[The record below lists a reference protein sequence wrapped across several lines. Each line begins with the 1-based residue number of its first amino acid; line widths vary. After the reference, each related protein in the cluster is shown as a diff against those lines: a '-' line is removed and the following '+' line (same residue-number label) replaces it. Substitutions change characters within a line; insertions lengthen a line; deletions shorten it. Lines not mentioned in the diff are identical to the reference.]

1 MELVRSASS
10 EGESSPSIGNTRRKR
25 KPTATQ
31 SSGQYT
37 KRPKTLPVVTTVP
50 LRKSARLIARQLR
63 IADEEKA
70 KAAAAAAEEAR
81 NKRGSSSGSAESSTS
96 RSGGG
101 KKSRETPSS
110 SSSAS
115 IEEVSKSSSESK
127 SDTRTQGKAPKAR
140 VGSSRKRK
148 RSNSPRYKPSTT
160 HSKTKECSSPAPPLR
175 RSSRNSA
182 VSDRLQSAER
192 DTPTISG
199 TGGDPKHKNPAKRQ
213 RTNRSNKS
221 APTAA
226 SGSSCAKNQQTA
238 GSKVEKTET
247 GEIHSPVANTTSQV
261 SAKDSGASL
270 PGTTNK
276 GKRREKSR
284 KVPTVPIGESVEGQA
299 KRFTRRK
306 EAGKDAGK
314 ESVVAEGEFDRHGRR
329 VTGKS
334 VICEPQKGKS
344 ARSVKGKGRAR
355 TEIPRQSSGS
365 TRISIPSFIEFGTLG
380 MSDARSSDK
389 ATASGGGGEKG
400 GGGKGTEAGKKEG
413 GDGASNSSSDSTLA
427 ASMSEDNHR
436 LQSMLEAQGL
446 PPHLLGALG
455 SKMQYILHK
464 SFSSMSS
471 SNSSRAHQL
480 LTDME
485 SGDESTQLQACIEV
499 GQLLVMGNEET
510 LGGFPVKQAVP
521 ILSNLLSLEHNFDM
535 MVQACRALSYMMDAL
550 PRSSAV
556 VAKTIPLLVKK
567 LQVIQCMDVAEQA
580 LSALELL
587 SRRHGKD
594 ILQARRALSVTANC
608 CYSLAEE
615 DFPLVVDSVPILTA
629 RLQHQDKKSVESCC
643 QCFSRVV
650 ESFSSNQTI
659 LRQIVT
665 TALLQNLQQLL
676 VVSPPAISSGTFV
689 TVLRMLSTL
698 CSACPPLA
706 VELLT
711 INIAD
716 TLRYLLA
723 GSGEITLDNIELMSR
738 SPNEVYEILSLT
750 GHLMPPLPRD
760 GIFEIEA
767 IISTK
772 KHAPSVVQWEWQEN
786 EGSWRAYNSL
796 DNRNIEMAHLA
807 HEEECNISVMGRDY
821 TIDLGTMQQ
830 INEDTGTT
838 RSVRRKILDRAKS
851 TTEQQ
856 STVDTDARAVALNS
870 DPALGSSFVKA
881 LFAVLYELFNS
892 MAGSSV
898 HNKCLKTI
906 LRVLYHSDS
915 EVLEDILRDIPV
927 SRYYIIIAH
936 IKSCD
941 SL

>member
-1 MELVRSASS
+1 
-10 EGESSPSIGNTRRKR
+10 
-25 KPTATQ
+25 
-31 SSGQYT
+31 
-37 KRPKTLPVVTTVP
+37 VP
-50 LRKSARLIARQLR
+50 
-63 IADEEKA
+63 
-70 KAAAAAAEEAR
+70 
-81 NKRGSSSGSAESSTS
+81 
-96 RSGGG
+96 
-101 KKSRETPSS
+101 
-110 SSSAS
+110 
-115 IEEVSKSSSESK
+115 
-127 SDTRTQGKAPKAR
+127 
-140 VGSSRKRK
+140 
-148 RSNSPRYKPSTT
+148 
-160 HSKTKECSSPAPPLR
+160 
-175 RSSRNSA
+175 
-182 VSDRLQSAER
+182 DRLQSSEQ
-192 DTPTISG
+192 DTPTICG
-199 TGGDPKHKNPAKRQ
+199 TGSDPKHKYPAKRQ
-213 RTNRSNKS
+213 RTNRNNKS

-226 SGSSCAKNQQTA
+226 SGSSGTKNQQTA

-247 GEIHSPVANTTSQV
+247 GEIHSPVANKTSQV
-261 SAKDSGASL
+261 LAKDSSTSL
-270 PGTTNK
+270 PSTNK

-284 KVPTVPIGESVEGQA
+284 KGPTVPTEEPVEGQA
-299 KRFTRRK
+299 KRSTRRK
-306 EAGKDAGK
+306 EAGK
-314 ESVVAEGEFDRHGRR
+314 VAEGEFDRHGRR

-380 MSDARSSDK
+380 MSDSRSSDK
-389 ATASGGGGEKG
+389 ATATGGGGEKG
-400 GGGKGTEAGKKEG
+400 GGGKGTDAGKKEG

-556 VAKTIPLLVKK
+556 VAKTIPLLVEK

-594 ILQARRALSVTANC
+594 ILQAGGLNASLAYLDFFSLTTQRRALSVTANC
-608 CYSLAEE
+608 CYSLSEE
-615 DFPLVVDSVPILTA
+615 DFPLVVDAVPILTA
-629 RLQHQDKKSVESCC
+629 RLQRQDKKSVESCC

-676 VVSPPAISSGTFV
+676 VVSPPVISSSTFV

-706 VELLT
+706 VELLK
-711 INIAD
+711 
-716 TLRYLLA
+716 
-723 GSGEITLDNIELMSR
+723 
-738 SPNEVYEILSLT
+738 
-750 GHLMPPLPRD
+750 
-760 GIFEIEA
+760 
-767 IISTK
+767 IST
-772 KHAPSVVQWEWQEN
+772 EN
-786 EGSWRAYNSL
+786 NCL
-796 DNRNIEMAHLA
+796 
-807 HEEECNISVMGRDY
+807 Y
-821 TIDLGTMQQ
+821 T
-830 INEDTGTT
+830 TT
-838 RSVRRKILDRAKS
+838 
-851 TTEQQ
+851 
-856 STVDTDARAVALNS
+856 
-870 DPALGSSFVKA
+870 
-881 LFAVLYELFNS
+881 
-892 MAGSSV
+892 
-898 HNKCLKTI
+898 
-906 LRVLYHSDS
+906 
-915 EVLEDILRDIPV
+915 
-927 SRYYIIIAH
+927 
-936 IKSCD
+936 
-941 SL
+941 